1 MTTKKQPMRMCVICR
16 EMKNKSELIR
26 IVRTS
31 EGGLVIDATGKL
43 NGRGAYLCN
52 SMECISKAR
61 KSKGLEKSLKMSIPE
76 EIYDKLQKGLN

>member
-16 EMKNKSELIR
+16 EMKYKPELIR
-26 IVRTS
+26 VVKTS

-43 NGRGAYLCN
+43 NGRGAYICN
-52 SMECISKAR
+52 SEECIQKAR
-61 KSKGLEKSLKMSIPE
+61 KTKGLEKSLKMSVPE

>member
-1 MTTKKQPMRMCVICR
+1 MRMCVICR

>member
-76 EIYDKLQKGLN
+76 EIYDKPQKGLN